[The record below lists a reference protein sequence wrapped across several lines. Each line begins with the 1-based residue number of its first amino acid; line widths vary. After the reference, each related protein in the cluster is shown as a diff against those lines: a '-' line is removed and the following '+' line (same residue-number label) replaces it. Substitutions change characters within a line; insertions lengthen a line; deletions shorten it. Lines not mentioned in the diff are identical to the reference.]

1 MSTPAELLQW
11 FSEWRR
17 LTDAEGE
24 AIAAA
29 AWATL
34 LEVQSAKAR
43 LQVDILGWER
53 ACAPQSV
60 RDFPA
65 LRPLL
70 GEIIG
75 LEARNRDR
83 LARLDHEARVERE
96 SLDRSR
102 RDLRRLQGSFA
113 APATPAWESYS

>member
-1 MSTPAELLQW
+1 MSAPAVLIQW

-29 AWATL
+29 AWGTL
-34 LEVQSAKAR
+34 LDVQSTKAR
-43 LQVDILGWER
+43 LQVDILAWER
-53 ACAPQSV
+53 EHAPQAV
-60 RDFPA
+60 RDFPV

-83 LARLDHEARVERE
+83 LARLNHEARAERD

-102 RDLRRLQGSFA
+102 RDLRRLQGCFA